1 MGAKGLKRLLLNLIS
16 KQNIFSRFKDKTIGI
31 DVSVLLHKYFG
42 LQTVV
47 DEFLEE
53 RYLPLV
59 KLIIG
64 DIQQLTKRDIKV
76 IVVLDESDLP
86 QTDWARKSATR
97 ILLVPPEAVQ
107 RLLAESLAED

>member
-1 MGAKGLKRLLLNLIS
+1 MLNLIS
-16 KQNIFSRFKDKTIGI
+16 KHNIFSRFKDKTIGI

-53 RYLPLV
+53 RYLPSV

-64 DIQQLTKRDIKV
+64 EIQQLTKRDIKV

-86 QTDWARKSATR
+86 QKDWAKSATR

-107 RLLAESLAED
+107 G